1 MKKQDSA
8 IIGIYKITSPE
19 KEIYIG
25 QSINIKDRQE
35 RYGRLGCKRQYKLY
49 GSFLKHGFENHIF
62 EILTECC
69 KEQLNELEIFYK
81 QQFINEHG
89 WEKALFYYID
99 DNNASGPQSNQTKLK
114 KSLIAIEKGFG
125 KWNKG
130 KNRSDE
136 AKKKVS
142 DSKKGNT
149 YKKNKKCSEETKRK
163 MSISRI
169 GRNITW
175 GDKISKSNMKP
186 IIQYDLDGN
195 IIREYPSITYASKE
209 MNLSISVISS
219 CIRKKR
225 KTRGNYFFKFKE

>member
-1 MKKQDSA
+1 MDKTALDLETEKLQENGYDFIFIDENG
-8 IIGIYKITSPE
+8 IIGTIDIT
-19 KEIYIG
+19 
-25 QSINIKDRQE
+25 QE
-35 RYGRLGCKRQYKLY
+35 R
-49 GSFLKHGFENHIF
+49 
-62 EILTECC
+62 
-69 KEQLNELEIFYK
+69 
-81 QQFINEHG
+81 INEMVTNSIIKG
-89 WEKALFYYID
+89 KDTRKNFYYID